1 MEKTTNS
8 EQELRNKL
16 KELQQKLE
24 QITAQKETKT
34 RISEENSVGS
44 NDAEND
50 EQPVVSRLNEI
61 TNPNESEVIISPIEA
76 NPPIEMGCTQLYG
89 KNYEE
94 DMVHLKDNIYCRKI
108 VYDSALGSS
117 FKASHLARRL
127 IEGVFKLEAILTC
140 TLSGQPPKAQ
150 GEERRNQ
157 KYGALN
163 GEARK
168 ALTDFCTEYSQ
179 KRGWTPQTPYEINR
193 TMTQKIGEIER
204 QHKKTM

>member
-50 EQPVVSRLNEI
+50 EQI
-61 TNPNESEVIISPIEA
+61 TNPNESEVIISPIE
-76 NPPIEMGCTQLYG
+76 MGSTQLYG

-117 FKASHLARRL
+117 FFQLR
-127 IEGVFKLEAILTC
+127 VF
-140 TLSGQPPKAQ
+140 
-150 GEERRNQ
+150 
-157 KYGALN
+157 LN
-163 GEARK
+163 WK
-168 ALTDFCTEYSQ
+168 PF
-179 KRGWTPQTPYEINR
+179 
-193 TMTQKIGEIER
+193 
-204 QHKKTM
+204 